1 MVVSSYID
9 FDKRNYFCSGC
20 GVVILYRNFG
30 DISEILKVVLS
41 LCFIIFEVSFV
52 FFFFLYYY
60 LNCIYIR
67 DFYRLEKYVDY

>member
-1 MVVSSYID
+1 MVVISIYID

-30 DISEILKVVLS
+30 DISEILKVVLN

-52 FFFFLYYY
+52 FFF
-60 LNCIYIR
+60 
-67 DFYRLEKYVDY
+67 

>member
-1 MVVSSYID
+1 MVVSSIYID
-9 FDKRNYFCSGC
+9 FDKINYFCSGC

-52 FFFFLYYY
+52 FFLILLFELYLY
-60 LNCIYIR
+60 
-67 DFYRLEKYVDY
+67 

>member
-30 DISEILKVVLS
+30 DISEILKVVLN
-41 LCFIIFEVSFV
+41 LCFIIFEVSL
-52 FFFFLYYY
+52 FFLYYY
-60 LNCIYIR
+60 FNCIDIIIYILEFFLS
-67 DFYRLEKYVDY
+67 FYL

>member
-52 FFFFLYYY
+52 FFFLILLFELYLY
-60 LNCIYIR
+60 
-67 DFYRLEKYVDY
+67 

>member
-20 GVVILYRNFG
+20 GVVILYRIFG

-52 FFFFLYYY
+52 FFF
-60 LNCIYIR
+60 NIII
-67 DFYRLEKYVDY
+67 